1 MIKKIKIFSLIA
13 FGCLIL
19 LGLIS
24 CTNKKDDLTQMTKE
38 IDEITENITLEDE
51 EKVNEIINK
60 YNLLTEEEKK
70 NISNYEKLENAVKRI
85 ESLKKI
91 QRVIDFINSFE
102 LNAIGDRVLE
112 VKNEYDK
119 LTDEEKKEV
128 TNYNEL
134 VLKLEH
140 FKKMGEE
147 FYESLNNVD
156 LSSNYDLLTE
166 QISDVRIKKT
176 KIKYED
182 YKLIIQL
189 VSYDFE
195 KANNDYE
202 NYVSCFNILTQLNEY
217 DIETLFLGDED
228 KIRKLSDDYQKL
240 SEEVKN
246 KTHYISEKINSLL
259 ERIEEMKLGITY
271 EYIHTKLYLLDVVNN
286 YIELKDCPT
295 TTINERCQIYKK
307 IGENLEEASFD
318 DLYSGMENIYVKYD
332 KNGGI
337 YKILIDG
344 EPVFPRIRVAIRKSI
359 DNISDNKTLYHDKI
373 TIFFEEE
380 TTITDFTG
388 KKIVTIPRQT
398 EVPFYDQ
405 MYVISFVIN
414 KINRTIA
421 NKIFLES
428 KGNMKVTSINRALGN
443 PTYSGTLEIMSVAEG
458 LLLINEV
465 LMEDYLRKVVPSEM
479 PSSWEIE
486 ALKAQSIAARTY
498 AYREIY
504 NRTYID
510 KGYVVDD
517 SESSQVYNNQSE
529 NERCNAAIKATEG
542 ETMFYNGKPIVSYYY
557 SCSSGLTGSGNEV
570 WIKDGVTD
578 EIPYLVGQN
587 LTNVKVDTSSE
598 DSMLSFFKN
607 LNVEAPSNEGVNFRW
622 KITMNKNQLR
632 TAINKT
638 IHNMATNYP
647 ESFPIVKEDGTL
659 SYESFPEDIGEIRTI
674 YVKERGKS
682 GVVVSLEVVCTN
694 IRFRIINQYNIRFT
708 IRPNYAD
715 GEVIK
720 YYGRGFNSD
729 YEFSTSNV
737 SILPSGYFALEWH
750 NDELTF
756 FGGGTGHGVGMCQYG
771 TQKAAKSGK
780 TYKEILNT
788 YYKNISFEKTNIE
801 YTPLTDF
808 KNYL

>member
-246 KTHYISEKINSLL
+246 KTHYISEKINS
-259 ERIEEMKLGITY
+259 
-271 EYIHTKLYLLDVVNN
+271 
-286 YIELKDCPT
+286 
-295 TTINERCQIYKK
+295 
-307 IGENLEEASFD
+307 
-318 DLYSGMENIYVKYD
+318 
-332 KNGGI
+332 
-337 YKILIDG
+337 
-344 EPVFPRIRVAIRKSI
+344 
-359 DNISDNKTLYHDKI
+359 
-373 TIFFEEE
+373 
-380 TTITDFTG
+380 
-388 KKIVTIPRQT
+388 
-398 EVPFYDQ
+398 
-405 MYVISFVIN
+405 
-414 KINRTIA
+414 
-421 NKIFLES
+421 
-428 KGNMKVTSINRALGN
+428 
-443 PTYSGTLEIMSVAEG
+443 
-458 LLLINEV
+458 
-465 LMEDYLRKVVPSEM
+465 
-479 PSSWEIE
+479 
-486 ALKAQSIAARTY
+486 
-498 AYREIY
+498 
-504 NRTYID
+504 
-510 KGYVVDD
+510 
-517 SESSQVYNNQSE
+517 
-529 NERCNAAIKATEG
+529 
-542 ETMFYNGKPIVSYYY
+542 
-557 SCSSGLTGSGNEV
+557 
-570 WIKDGVTD
+570 
-578 EIPYLVGQN
+578 
-587 LTNVKVDTSSE
+587 
-598 DSMLSFFKN
+598 
-607 LNVEAPSNEGVNFRW
+607 
-622 KITMNKNQLR
+622 
-632 TAINKT
+632 
-638 IHNMATNYP
+638 
-647 ESFPIVKEDGTL
+647 
-659 SYESFPEDIGEIRTI
+659 
-674 YVKERGKS
+674 
-682 GVVVSLEVVCTN
+682 
-694 IRFRIINQYNIRFT
+694 
-708 IRPNYAD
+708 
-715 GEVIK
+715 
-720 YYGRGFNSD
+720 
-729 YEFSTSNV
+729 
-737 SILPSGYFALEWH
+737 
-750 NDELTF
+750 
-756 FGGGTGHGVGMCQYG
+756 
-771 TQKAAKSGK
+771 
-780 TYKEILNT
+780 
-788 YYKNISFEKTNIE
+788 
-801 YTPLTDF
+801 
-808 KNYL
+808 

>member
-13 FGCLIL
+13 FACFIL

-24 CTNKKDDLTQMTKE
+24 CTNNKDDLTQMTKE

-51 EKVNEIINK
+51 EKVNEIMNK
-60 YNLLTEEEKK
+60 YNLLTEEEKQK
-70 NISNYEKLENAVKRI
+70 ISNYEKLENAVKRI

-91 QRVIDFINSFE
+91 QRVINFINSFE
-102 LNAIGDRVLE
+102 LNASGDRVLE

-156 LSSNYDLLTE
+156 LSSNYDLLIE

-202 NYVSCFNILTQLNEY
+202 NYVFCFDILTQLNEY

-240 SEEVKN
+240 SQEVKN
-246 KTHYISEKINSLL
+246 KTHYISEKITALL
-259 ERIEEMKLGITY
+259 ERLEEMKLGITY
-271 EYIHTKLYLLDVVNN
+271 EYIHTKLYLLDVDNN

-380 TTITDFTG
+380 ATITDSTG

-398 EVPFYDQ
+398 EVPFNDQ

-414 KINRTIA
+414 KVNQTISD
-421 NKIFLES
+421 KIFLES
-428 KGNMKVTSINRALGN
+428 KGNMKITSINRALGN
-443 PTYSGTLEIMSVAEG
+443 PIYSGTLEIKSVAEG

-479 PSSWEIE
+479 PSSWEME

-517 SESSQVYNNQSE
+517 SESSQVYNNQ
-529 NERCNAAIKATEG
+529 NK
-542 ETMFYNGKPIVSYYY
+542 M
-557 SCSSGLTGSGNEV
+557 
-570 WIKDGVTD
+570 KDVMQQLKLLK
-578 EIPYLVGQN
+578 EKQCF
-587 LTNVKVDTSSE
+587 
-598 DSMLSFFKN
+598 MM
-607 LNVEAPSNEGVNFRW
+607 A
-622 KITMNKNQLR
+622 NQ
-632 TAINKT
+632 
-638 IHNMATNYP
+638 
-647 ESFPIVKEDGTL
+647 
-659 SYESFPEDIGEIRTI
+659 
-674 YVKERGKS
+674 
-682 GVVVSLEVVCTN
+682 
-694 IRFRIINQYNIRFT
+694 
-708 IRPNYAD
+708 
-715 GEVIK
+715 
-720 YYGRGFNSD
+720 
-729 YEFSTSNV
+729 
-737 SILPSGYFALEWH
+737 
-750 NDELTF
+750 
-756 FGGGTGHGVGMCQYG
+756 
-771 TQKAAKSGK
+771 
-780 TYKEILNT
+780 
-788 YYKNISFEKTNIE
+788 
-801 YTPLTDF
+801 
-808 KNYL
+808 